1 MFDRSI
7 VKSNRG
13 GLILIGLMLI
23 LAAINQA
30 IWHKEEVLKYG
41 RSVSLAMAPVDPR
54 SLMQG
59 DYMALDWQLSR
70 DIMASSLSL
79 PITGKAVISVP
90 DESGQIPAKFVRIDN
105 GKPLAA
111 NEALI
116 EYRLRNGRVR
126 VVSDA
131 YFFQEGQGAAFAN
144 ARYGQ
149 FRVASDGQAL
159 LVGLQDDQMR
169 LIHPSVQRPAQKPSE
184 TVKNPQN

>member
-1 MFDRSI
+1 MIDRST
-7 VKSNRG
+7 VKHNRG

-30 IWHKEEVLKYG
+30 IWHKEQVLKYG
-41 RSVSLAMAPVDPR
+41 RSVSLALAPVDPR

-59 DYMALDWQLSR
+59 DYMALDWQVAR
-70 DIMASSLSL
+70 DIQAATPTL
-79 PITGKAVISVP
+79 PESGKAVLSAAF
-90 DESGQIPAKFVRIDN
+90 PAKFVRLDD

-111 NEALI
+111 DEVLI

-131 YFFQEGQGAAFAN
+131 YFFQEGQGAAFEA

-159 LVGLQDDQMR
+159 LVGLQDDH
-169 LIHPSVQRPAQKPSE
+169 LNFIRPAPAKMVEKSIE
-184 TVKNPQN
+184 RSAE

>member
-1 MFDRSI
+1 MLDRST
-7 VKSNRG
+7 VKQNRG
-13 GLILIGLMLI
+13 GLIVIGLMLI

-30 IWHKEEVLKYG
+30 IWHKEQVLTTG

-70 DIMASSLSL
+70 DIQAASEAL
-79 PITGKAVISVP
+79 PESGKAVLSVP
-90 DESGQIPAKFVRIDN
+90 DNSPATFLRLDD

-111 NEALI
+111 DEALI
-116 EYRLRNGRVR
+116 EYRVRNGHIK

-131 YFFQEGQGAAFAN
+131 YFFQEGHGGPYAA

-149 FRVASDGQAL
+149 FRVAPDGQAL
-159 LVGLQDDQMR
+159 LIGLQDEQLKR
-169 LIHPSVQRPAQKPSE
+169 IQPSDAALKSPPKMTEKAPEPVPE
-184 TVKNPQN
+184 